1 MSSTGGKRRDAAASG
16 SGAGSVILMACVD
29 LTGMAPDVR
38 SYAVLFI
45 GSFPDGG
52 GSNVIDGRLNSRF
65 DRRSARG

>member
-1 MSSTGGKRRDAAASG
+1 
-16 SGAGSVILMACVD
+16 MACVD